1 MTLRQTFQNVIA
13 LHQEEMPYDLIERDL
28 SIPVDKGRIVTVTGV
43 RRCGK
48 SSLLKLA
55 VNDLLNSGIPRNRI
69 LFIGFDDERFEA
81 MSTADFDEILQ
92 AYRDIYPGQSLKDV
106 YMFS

>member
-13 LHQEEMPYDLIERDL
+13 LHQEKMPYDLIERD
-28 SIPVDKGRIVTVTGV
+28 VDKGRIVTVTGV

-92 AYRDIYPGQSLKDV
+92 AYRDMYPGQSLKDV